1 MNNNIASVLKSKR
14 KELGLSVKEVVELLN
29 AHNMLISAKTLYGWE
44 SGHRQPD
51 ADTFILLCQIYG
63 INSLEESFPNPTN
76 TKKAPS
82 ISDEAKDI
90 AKRYDELDKW
100 GKTTVKA
107 VINIEHERVSTETA
121 PEPQI
126 STTKIIPLYLSPA
139 AAGYTSPILGEDYE
153 DYEVPASADADY
165 AVRIDGDSMEPYI
178 KDKSVVLVKK
188 AVDLKDGDVGIF
200 SVDNDMYCK
209 QYCQDHIGNVYLF
222 SLNRKRKDADIT
234 IWNNSGQTLWCFGKV
249 LMKKRVPLPTGRDI

>member
-1 MNNNIASVLKSKR
+1 MGFGHNLIALREQRNISR
-14 KELGLSVKEVVELLN
+14 KELAQALGIPYTTLRNYETEQREPGHKLLIEIAQMFNVSIDFLVGNVVSKEN
-29 AHNMLISAKTLYGWE
+29 
-44 SGHRQPD
+44 
-51 ADTFILLCQIYG
+51 
-63 INSLEESFPNPTN
+63 
-76 TKKAPS
+76 APS

-107 VINIEHERVSTETA
+107 VINTEHERVSTETA

-126 STTKIIPLYLSPA
+126 STTRIIPLYLSPA
-139 AAGYTSPILGEDYE
+139 AAGYTSPIFGEDYE

-178 KDKSVVLVKK
+178 KDKSIVLVKK
-188 AVDLKDGDVGIF
+188 TVDLKIGDVGIF

>member
-1 MNNNIASVLKSKR
+1 MEIGELISMYR
-14 KELGLSVKEVVELLN
+14 KEAGLTIDELANQSGVPKGTLNKIINGVTKAPTLDNVKAIAKALN
-29 AHNMLISAKTLYGWE
+29 KTL
-44 SGHRQPD
+44 
-51 ADTFILLCQIYG
+51 ADFDDT
-63 INSLEESFPNPTN
+63 PTN

-107 VINIEHERVSTETA
+107 VINTEHERVSTETA

-188 AVDLKDGDVGIF
+188 TVDLKAGDVGIF

-249 LMKKRVPLPTGRDI
+249 LMDKRVPLPKGRDI